1 MWWKHSRPSPRM
13 SGDSLPVNVEGGDVI
28 TRTAC
33 SQEIARIMSYG
44 EHCFAVL
51 YLKSLS
57 TEPVSS
63 VFSNWLFSFPVY
75 SMEICCKVQLLF
87 GIFSEFW
94 WRSKTDYFEL
104 TKSVEGIVHPN
115 MNICSWFTHTYDI
128 PLKML
133 DRMLGLLFPML
144 QNKAIH
150 KYHKS
155 NQFNWWAVL

>member
-94 WRSKTDYFEL
+94 WRSKTDYFWADKKCWRNSSPKYEHL
-104 TKSVEGIVHPN
+104 LMIYSHLWHPTKDVRQNVGASVSHATKQ
-115 MNICSWFTHTYDI
+115 STT
-128 PLKML
+128 
-133 DRMLGLLFPML
+133 
-144 QNKAIH
+144 
-150 KYHKS
+150 
-155 NQFNWWAVL
+155 